1 MSVFQARARQRCDRI
16 REWISLS
23 TDGELSRIEHA
34 LVERH
39 LVGCPDCEAFAT
51 DVEAFTM
58 ALRTA
63 PLEPLAEPI
72 VLPRRT
78 RVSFRSFQVA
88 AAAAVAVVAVGV
100 ASLSTSLRDGGLGS
114 SIPQVRVDEDADK
127 LRARQL
133 QDLTERNALTAPRPV
148 GTQPV

>member
-1 MSVFQARARQRCDRI
+1 MSVFQSRARQRCDRI

-34 LVERH
+34 LVDRH
-39 LVGCPDCEAFAT
+39 LAGCAECTSFAA
-51 DVEAFTM
+51 DVESFTM
-58 ALRTA
+58 VLRTA

-100 ASLSTSLRDGGLGS
+100 ASLSTSLRDEGLGS
-114 SIPQVRVDEDADK
+114 SIPQVRVDEDTDK

-133 QDLTERNALTAPRPV
+133 QVRIERNALLAPRPV

>member
-1 MSVFQARARQRCDRI
+1 MGALQARARHRCDRI
-16 REWISLS
+16 REWISLGA
-23 TDGELSRIEHA
+23 DGELSRIEFA

-39 LVGCPDCEAFAT
+39 LAGCADCSAFAA
-51 DVEAFTM
+51 DVKAFTK
-58 ALRTA
+58 ALRAA

-78 RVSFRSFQVA
+78 RVSFGSVQVA
-88 AAAAVAVVAVGV
+88 AAAAVAVLAVGV
-100 ASLSTSLRDGGLGS
+100 ATLSSSLRDEGVGASTPLTS
-114 SIPQVRVDEDADK
+114 VDESIED

-133 QDLTERNALTAPRPV
+133 QDLTERNALIAPRPV

>member
-16 REWISLS
+16 REWISLA

-39 LVGCPDCEAFAT
+39 LAACADCTEFAA
-51 DVEAFTM
+51 DVQGFTK

-100 ASLSTSLRDGGLGS
+100 ASLSTSLRDGELGS
-114 SIPQVRVDEDADK
+114 SIPQIRVDEDTDK

-133 QDLTERNALTAPRPV
+133 EVRAQHDALTAPRPV